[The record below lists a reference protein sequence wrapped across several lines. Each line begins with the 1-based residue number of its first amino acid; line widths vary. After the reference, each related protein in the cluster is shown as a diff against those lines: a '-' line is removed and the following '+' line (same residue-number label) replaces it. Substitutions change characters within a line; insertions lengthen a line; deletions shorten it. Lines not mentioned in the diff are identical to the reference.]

1 MVTVL
6 ALNAGS
12 SSLKYALFSC
22 QGESEEQLT
31 RGSLAESEAGS
42 ETLTRVLD
50 ELTARGLPAP
60 TVVGHRLVHGGST
73 FTEPTKV
80 DENALQQLDALVDL
94 APLHLPPAIALLR
107 AARASLAKA
116 LHVACFDTAFHSTLP
131 VNAARLPLPLE
142 LHEQGIKRYGFHGI
156 SYEYVLSTLA
166 NPPPARLIVAH
177 LGSGASMAAIQNRA
191 CIDTSMGLTPSGGFL
206 MGSRSGDL
214 DPGVLIHLAR
224 TRGYS
229 ADRLEQLVNHESG
242 LKALAGSGNMADLVA
257 RSTAGDDPARSAI
270 EQFCYAIKKQL
281 GAYIAALG
289 GVDALIF
296 TGGIGENVPL
306 VRELACQNL
315 LELGIELDYERNT
328 RNDEVIS
335 SANSRCQVRVVAT
348 HEDVVIARAAYA
360 LSRRVN

>member
-1 MVTVL
+1 MVAVL

-12 SSLKYALFSC
+12 SSLKYALFGC
-22 QGESEEQLT
+22 DRESTEQLT
-31 RGSLAESEAGS
+31 SGSLKAAETNGD
-42 ETLTRVLD
+42 TLARVLD
-50 ELTARGLPAP
+50 ELAASGLPAP

-80 DENALQQLDALVDL
+80 DESALQELDALVTL

-107 AARASLAKA
+107 AARASLPQA
-116 LHVACFDTAFHSTLP
+116 LHVACFDTAFHSRLP
-131 VNAARLPLPLE
+131 VNAARFPLPLE

-166 NPPPARLIVAH
+166 KPLPARLVVAH
-177 LGSGASMAAIQNRA
+177 LGSGASMAAIRDGA
-191 CIDTSMGLTPSGGFL
+191 CIDTSMGLTPSGGVL
-206 MGSRSGDL
+206 MGTRSGDL

-229 ADRLEQLVNHESG
+229 ADRLEELVNHESG
-242 LKALAGSGNMADLVA
+242 LEGLAGSGDMAELVTRA
-257 RSTAGDDPARSAI
+257 TASDEAARSAI

-281 GAYIAALG
+281 GAYIAVLG
-289 GVDALIF
+289 GLDTLVF

-315 LELGIELDYERNT
+315 VELGIELDPEHNARN
-328 RNDEVIS
+328 EHFIS
-335 SANSRCQVRVVAT
+335 SARSRCQVEVMAT
-348 HEDVVIARAAYA
+348 HEEVVIARAAYA
-360 LSRRVN
+360 LSPHH